1 MRKMEKNSIT
11 QYFQLDLGLIN
22 NVSLISF
29 QNLKLGF
36 STKEVCK
43 RIELK

>member
-22 NVSLISF
+22 TVSLISF

-36 STKEVCK
+36 LYK
-43 RIELK
+43 RSL